1 MNDEYASDAAPKGVK
16 DISFGEAF
24 RRARDAGLK
33 EFNFKGKK
41 FNTELAPKK
50 AATTAKDAAAAAMRR
65 RSAQSEAA
73 TAPFPKATVGG
84 TPGTVTDDPRSNAYF
99 QGRVNPKTLLPM
111 DDSSAMKK
119 GGKVKCYAKG
129 GSVSS
134 ASSRA
139 DGIASK
145 GKTKCKIR

>member
-1 MNDEYASDAAPKGVK
+1 MNDEAVGSKVADKIK

-24 RRARDAGLK
+24 RRARESGLDT
-33 EFNFKGKK
+33 FMFKGKK
-41 FNTELAPKK
+41 FTTALAPSNKTSAK
-50 AATTAKDAAAAAMRR
+50 SAA
-65 RSAQSEAA
+65 EAA
-73 TAPFPKATVGG
+73 TRRRQGQEMAATAAFPKERMTGSAETM
-84 TPGTVTDDPRSNAYF
+84 TDDPRSNAYF

-111 DDSSAMKK
+111 GADSAMKK

-139 DGIASK
+139 DGCASK
-145 GKTKCKIR
+145 GKTKYKVY